1 MYGLNISRISLLDTN
16 NIELLK
22 IKMGNCEVSLA
33 ERYTN
38 TFSYYSITDQQ
49 VKNVKEKMQNSCYGG
64 MAMNNII

>member
-1 MYGLNISRISLLDTN
+1 MSCVWLESLKNIILDPN

-38 TFSYYSITDQQ
+38 TFSYYSITD
-49 VKNVKEKMQNSCYGG
+49 KSKF
-64 MAMNNII
+64 